1 LETAVTSGARHPLE
15 IKALE
20 VAPVEAAAAGNEKP
34 HRRQTPGPDAFNV
47 VDKLKFV
54 GR

>member
-1 LETAVTSGARHPLE
+1 LETAVASCERNSLE
-15 IKALE
+15 VEALE

-34 HRRQTPGPDAFNV
+34 HGQETSGLSAFNV
-47 VDKLKFV
+47 VDKLKSV